1 MVWGV
6 DLTPCRRSEGVCCS
20 LAASRMTDPALILAG
35 FPGADAPASSLRS
48 DAGITKQNHSLL
60 AVGRWTVSGPRGP
73 FCFIGMP
80 VFLLS
85 YSSSLLARRMGFHS

>member
-60 AVGRWTVSGPRGP
+60 AVGRWTVSSAGAL
-73 FCFIGMP
+73 FA
-80 VFLLS
+80 LLACQF
-85 YSSSLLARRMGFHS
+85 SSSPIHPHY